1 MRALSG
7 ALIIH
12 MSTYAFSPHVHAAL
26 LNGVYVLLD
35 EHADRYLCM
44 TEQQSRLL
52 AAILRGEGGPEADR
66 FTDALVTRK
75 ILSRPERSAASASRP
90 CPPASSAFGQKKA
103 GTLLPGEWLA
113 LLQAVRDTR
122 DLRKR
127 RLTDRLH
134 KIREQKSGPGA
145 SDTPST
151 EDAGAAAARFNGL
164 CDLFLTRT
172 DACLP
177 RSLLLTGFL
186 LRRHIPADLVIGV
199 KLGPFAAHAWVE
211 YGGCVLNDHLETVQ
225 EYVPILRV

>member
-12 MSTYAFSPHVHAAL
+12 MSTYAFPPHVHAAL

-44 TEQQSRLL
+44 TEQQSGLL
-52 AAILRGEGGPEADR
+52 AALLRGEGGAETRSFAG
-66 FTDALVTRK
+66 ALVSRG
-75 ILSRPERSAASASRP
+75 ILSGPALPAPVVPRLS
-90 CPPASSAFGQKKA
+90 PPASSAFGRKKA
-103 GTLLPGEWLA
+103 GTLLPGEWPA
-113 LLQAVRDTR
+113 LLLTAR
-122 DLRKR
+122 DLRQIRKK
-127 RLTDRLH
+127 RLTDSLH
-134 KIREQKSGPGA
+134 KIREQKTGLRPAGP
-145 SDTPST
+145 PSA

-186 LRRHIPADLVIGV
+186 LRRQIPADLVIGV